1 MPTVIR
7 AADQKSAAGVAFNFD
22 DMAVQAKSCLEKVQ
36 AEAAKIVAKA
46 QAEAAAVR
54 KRAELDGRQ
63 AAFQAVEQM
72 VAKQLA
78 NVLPAMR
85 QAVEQNPSREAGVAE
100 PLGGQRRPPC
110 GGDRRAAGAPRI
122 DAAAGGRR

>member
-1 MPTVIR
+1 MAVVIR
-7 AADQKSAAGVAFNFD
+7 AADQNFAAGVAFNFD

-54 KRAELDGRQ
+54 KQAELEGRQ
-63 AAFQAVEQM
+63 AALQAVEQM

-78 NVLPAMR
+78 DVLPAMR
-85 QAVEQNPSREAGVAE
+85 QAVEQIHHAKQAWLSHWE
-100 PLGGQRRPPC
+100 
-110 GGDRRAAGAPRI
+110 
-122 DAAAGGRR
+122 AAASALRRRSPRGCSAAN